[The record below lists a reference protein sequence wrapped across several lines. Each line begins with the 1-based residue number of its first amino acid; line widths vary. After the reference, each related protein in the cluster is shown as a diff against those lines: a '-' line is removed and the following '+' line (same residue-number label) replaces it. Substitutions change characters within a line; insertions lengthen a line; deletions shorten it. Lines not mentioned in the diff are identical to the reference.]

1 MQSKLFSSDIRFRI
15 LCAILSLLYCEIMV
29 VCISEITVFNTVL
42 MLSSTTGDDDPVDV
56 DDNNSADE
64 GDNCAN

>member
-15 LCAILSLLYCEIMV
+15 LCANLSLLYCEIMV
-29 VCISEITVFNTVL
+29 VYISEITVLNTVL
-42 MLSSTTGDDDPVDV
+42 MLSSTTGDDDPADE